1 MFDRRTNTN
10 TTPTTTSTLTPLGV
24 SAAGAFAGLT
34 ARCIVAPL
42 DVLKIRFQVQAGLDV
57 IHYRGLIQATA
68 FIVRKEG
75 ILALWRGNGVAL
87 VLYGAY
93 MALQFPVYSAI
104 RAEAEHL
111 GASVR
116 DASIGAGA
124 VAGAVATAVTYPL
137 DWARTRRAA
146 TSRGGALPLAFPRH
160 WRTPFAGLS
169 AALIG
174 VIPAGAA
181 TFGLYEAARNAWD
194 TSVAASKS
202 PTIFRFAGFDDNAA
216 SAMLETIRAP
226 FCGGAAGVGSK
237 ALTYPLD
244 TAKKRLQMGGITG
257 LETPLLRSPLAALR
271 GIAAV
276 EGIKGWYRGAWPAL
290 VKSALTTA
298 LIFGS
303 FDMFSL
309 LIISSHSPSMM
320 NE

>member
-1 MFDRRTNTN
+1 MFDRSIKA
-10 TTPTTTSTLTPLGV
+10 TTTIAATTLTPLGLSV
-24 SAAGAFAGLT
+24 AGAFAGLT
-34 ARCIVAPL
+34 ARCLVAPL

-57 IHYRGLIQATA
+57 IRYRGLAQATA
-68 FIVRKEG
+68 FIVREEG

-124 VAGAVATAVTYPL
+124 AAGAVATAVTYPL

-146 TSRGGALPLAFPRH
+146 TSLRGGALPLAFPQH

-181 TFGLYEAARNAWD
+181 TFGLYEAARNVWD
-194 TSVAASKS
+194 TSVAASAL
-202 PTIFRFAGFDDNAA
+202 PTIFRFVGFDDNTA
-216 SAMLETIRAP
+216 SAMLENIRAP
-226 FCGGAAGVGSK
+226 FCGGIAGVGSK

-303 FDMFSL
+303 FDIFST
-309 LIISSHSPSMM
+309 IIIASHSPSMVSG
-320 NE
+320 